1 MGKPLPR
8 LDPARARARARAP
21 SHVLV
26 ETQCNLGCASCAK
39 CASSGAVELGAWPP
53 GPVVITGGEPMLAP
67 GLLARIRASDE
78 PTWLET
84 NGTLLSSEV
93 NVARLARA
101 GLHGVRLFLP
111 GWDRTSTDRVA
122 RVEGAGALQERAAE
136 NLLAAGL
143 ELAFVVPVWRAY
155 AERLSDWLGRA
166 ERLAERRRHRDAPLE
181 VSLAWMLAPH
191 EPLDEIVEL
200 ALGRFALE
208 ATRRSMVGRFDG
220 PLAPAACA
228 FARPEAFASLFANSA
243 PPRPKPPTCAGCAL
257 DEVCSG
263 PGAGRPARAL
273 SPDGRAPIAFE
284 LAVDTLRR
292 ADDVH
297 EWVRAGESRRWGRE
311 NFVSIGSEP
320 EIGAA
325 RAVPSALLRAFYHC
339 NEDCTFCWV
348 DLKQPRVPDAA
359 VSQTLALM
367 GLEKLRALSITGGEP
382 TLDRRLETQI
392 RLARAL
398 GITQV
403 TLQTNAVMLADE
415 ERATQLARAGLTR
428 AFVSLHGSTRAT
440 SERITRTPGT
450 FERTISGVQNL
461 LAAGVSVGV
470 GVVFTHENR
479 EEARALVELVATR
492 LAGADL
498 TLSVAAPINDRLDV
512 ETITP
517 RYSELAPTLREAAY
531 AAHELGVPFAGLF
544 GQCGVPPCVLD
555 ADPVCFPELA
565 REHPDWSAAEDFL
578 HAEACSGCRLEKK
591 CPGIRRSYA
600 AVYGT
605 SELRT
610 LP

>member
-8 LDPARARARARAP
+8 LEPARARAP

-39 CASSGAVELGAWPP
+39 CAARGAVELGAWPP
-53 GPVVITGGEPMLAP
+53 GPVVITGGEPMLAR
-67 GLLARIRASDE
+67 GLLTRIRASSE
-78 PTWLET
+78 LTWLET

-111 GWDRTSTDRVA
+111 GWDRTSTDRIA

-143 ELAFVVPVWRAY
+143 ALAFVVPVWRAY
-155 AERLSDWLGRA
+155 ALQLHEWLGRA
-166 ERLAERRRHRDAPLE
+166 ERLAERRRHRDTPLE
-181 VSLAWMLAPH
+181 VSLAWMLAPD
-191 EPLDEIVEL
+191 EPLDETVEL

-208 ATRRSMVGRFDG
+208 ATRRSMVARFDG

-228 FARPEAFASLFANSA
+228 FTRPEAFASLFADAA
-243 PPRPKPPTCAGCAL
+243 PQRKKKPPTCAGCAL
-257 DEVCSG
+257 DESCPG

-292 ADDVH
+292 AGDVH
-297 EWVRAGESRRWGRE
+297 AWVHAGESRRWGRE

-325 RAVPSALLRAFYHC
+325 RAVPSALLRAFYNC

-359 VSQTLALM
+359 VNQTLALM

-382 TLDRRLETQI
+382 TLDRRLEAQI

-398 GITQV
+398 GVTQV
-403 TLQTNAVMLADE
+403 TLQTNAVMLADAE
-415 ERATQLARAGLTR
+415 HARRLAHAGLTR

-440 SERITRTPGT
+440 SERITRTPDT
-450 FERTISGVQNL
+450 FERTIDGIQNL

-498 TLSVAAPINDRLDV
+498 TLSVAAPINDRLEV
-512 ETITP
+512 EAITP
-517 RYSELAPTLREAAY
+517 RYGELAPTLREAAY

-605 SELRT
+605 SELRR
-610 LP
+610 LR